1 MFYQTEIENLYRISA
16 STNRFG
22 WWGQMSEC
30 DGWME
35 LGGGPCGRVVNI
47 VFINLIRQKPI
58 TTLTYITYVI
68 FSLTELDIYLRFLSP
83 VRTWDPLHPKSWQL
97 GSSLALAL
105 RGSLGCWGLQGD
117 DNEWCAAGHS
127 DTRLGVSQDLGK
139 RTNTERSDKTKCCPS
154 LSLRTL
160 QRPKHHRQC
169 WSPGHFKSSSE
180 RGQVETKRLC
190 RLR

>member
-1 MFYQTEIENLYRISA
+1 MFYQTEIETLYRISA
-16 STNRFG
+16 STNIFG

-68 FSLTELDIYLRFLSP
+68 FSLPELDIYLRFLSP

-127 DTRLGVSQDLGK
+127 DTRLGVSQDLRK
-139 RTNTERSDKTKCCPS
+139 RTNREVRQNKVLSILVSQNPTKTKASQAKLVPRS
-154 LSLRTL
+154 
-160 QRPKHHRQC
+160 
-169 WSPGHFKSSSE
+169 F
-180 RGQVETKRLC
+180 
-190 RLR
+190 